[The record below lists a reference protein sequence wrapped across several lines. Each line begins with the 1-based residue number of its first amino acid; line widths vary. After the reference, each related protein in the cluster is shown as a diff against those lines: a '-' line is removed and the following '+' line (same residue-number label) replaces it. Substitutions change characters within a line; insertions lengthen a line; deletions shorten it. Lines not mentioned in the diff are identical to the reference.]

1 MQLCDVA
8 AQNPAQFTE
17 KLTWICSRCPQ
28 PDSLFSGSPRV
39 SRSQLNAVLAV
50 ALFLS
55 KCSSSADNK
64 PQTIVIE
71 FFRAIPSSFSQSFW
85 PQSFSLDWISSFYVD
100 FLGYVTKATE
110 LSPDFALEISD
121 YAGEVVLAA
130 INNNVS
136 ENLAISRAFLL
147 ALTQN
152 FPPIEQSD
160 AEKLVT
166 CLLDQF
172 CVPASAN
179 DSIVINSDT
188 SSSQSSPLNNHNY
201 NPSNEISSPAN
212 DLSHVSG
219 SSGASVVSSMSAM
232 LNGNSVM
239 WKSGFDSMG
248 MSFGF
253 NDGGGGLFRQ
263 QVASFEEET
272 VEGLEKQV
280 IAFKLIIHVLDHV
293 KIDNELLKNLS
304 SLAKKQLQS
313 LSAFLKVSL
322 VVLRVE

>member
-71 FFRAIPSSFSQSFW
+71 FFRAIPLSFSQSFW